1 MSSKKQK
8 TPKKVSEQTR
18 SISQEKGIPVA
29 EGSQQTRP
37 PGAGPGSQQSATI
50 RGAERVQEGVRGEP
64 GAQQTGWSSRQA
76 AERLEARAEEVRTG
90 QPQQSG
96 YGGMEQD
103 QHAGS
108 EESPTGPP
116 RERQTAEPH
125 GSKQQ
130 QQRSGGNWPQ
140 GETKSEQGGRGSKQ

>member
-8 TPKKVSEQTR
+8 TSRQTR
-18 SISQEKGIPVA
+18 SVSQEKGIPVA

-37 PGAGPGSQQSATI
+37 PGSGPGSQQSAGGGL
-50 RGAERVQEGVRGEP
+50 GAARVAEGVRGEP
-64 GAQQTGWSSRQA
+64 GAQQTGWSSRQQ
-76 AERLEARAEEVRTG
+76 AERLEARAEELRTG

-96 YGGMEQD
+96 YGGLEQN
-103 QHAGS
+103 QRAGS

-130 QQRSGGNWPQ
+130 QQSSGGNWPQ
-140 GETKSEQGGRGSKQ
+140 DTQSKQGGSGSEQ